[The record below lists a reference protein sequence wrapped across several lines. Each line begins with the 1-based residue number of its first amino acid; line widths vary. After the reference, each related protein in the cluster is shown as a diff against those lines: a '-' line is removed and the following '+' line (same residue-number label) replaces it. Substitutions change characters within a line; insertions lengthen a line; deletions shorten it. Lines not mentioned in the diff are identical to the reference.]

1 VGACD
6 HTNYSVSIGYTGVM
20 SVGSAKPLVTTT
32 GWAVGSY
39 LAAVL
44 LQLGATANL
53 EISLR
58 AFVVCLSGALYTNL
72 FEHVWHRYAMH
83 GRRPDPRHARHHR
96 IFYGKGFQ
104 TSDPEALREIVLAW
118 YIFPLLLAV
127 HYSVFTVVFG
137 AGLAPAFFL
146 GVVLHFVSYEV
157 THWYTHVPDSGF
169 DRFVAGIPGVRGLR
183 SMQIRHHRL
192 HHAEPMV
199 NFNFNPPYAGDRI
212 ARVLRR

>member
-1 VGACD
+1 
-6 HTNYSVSIGYTGVM
+6 M
-20 SVGSAKPLVTTT
+20 SVDSAKPLVTTA
-32 GWAVGSY
+32 GWAVGAY
-39 LAAVL
+39 LVAVG
-44 LQLGATANL
+44 LQLGANATL

-58 AFVVCLSGALYTNL
+58 ALVVCLSGALYTNL

-83 GRRPDPRHARHHR
+83 SRRPDPRHARHHR

-104 TSDPEALREIVLAW
+104 TSDPKALREIVLAW
-118 YIFPLLLAV
+118 YIFPLLLTV
-127 HYSVFTVVFG
+127 HYSGFTVLFG

-146 GVVLHFVSYEV
+146 GVLLHFVSYEV
-157 THWYTHVPDSGF
+157 THWYTHVADNGF
-169 DRFVAGIPGVRGLR
+169 DRFVAGIPGVRELR
-183 SMQIRHHRL
+183 AMQIHHHRL